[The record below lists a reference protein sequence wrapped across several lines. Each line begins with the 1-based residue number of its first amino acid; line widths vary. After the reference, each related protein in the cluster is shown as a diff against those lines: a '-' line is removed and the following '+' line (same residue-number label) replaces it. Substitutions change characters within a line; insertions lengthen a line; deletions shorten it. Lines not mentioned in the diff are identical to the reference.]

1 VADLGEEDLD
11 VLMALTTA
19 PHARRGAP
27 AGRGPARSRGGR
39 PRRLSPL
46 VLAFVLVPLLVEG
59 FWVFWPAIQGVYI
72 SFTRWDGVSPPVWVG
87 LGNYREMLGDPVF
100 HTALWD
106 TVLWLLVFGGLSALL
121 GLGAALFLQRERRGV
136 GFYRAAL
143 FTPVVFSLV
152 ATALIWQAIY
162 QPGGVIDQLL
172 AAVGLGNLQHAWL
185 ADSGTALY
193 AVIVP
198 ALWREIGYVMV
209 LYLAG
214 LKGIDPALYE
224 AATVDGASRW
234 QRFRH
239 VTLPQLRPVNA
250 VVLSVIVIDSLR
262 SFDVV
267 WALTQG
273 GPYHSSELLSTYMYS
288 TAFQSLR
295 LGYGSALAVVIFVL
309 AFGVIVGYLVRA
321 FREAE

>member
-1 VADLGEEDLD
+1 
-11 VLMALTTA
+11 M
-19 PHARRGAP
+19 
-27 AGRGPARSRGGR
+27 
-39 PRRLSPL
+39 
-46 VLAFVLVPLLVEG
+46 PLLAEAV
-59 FWVFWPAIQGVYI
+59 WVFWPAVQGFYLAL
-72 SFTRWDGVSPPVWVG
+72 TKWDGVSPPQFVG
-87 LGNYREMLGDPVF
+87 LDNFREMAHDDVF
-100 HTALWD
+100 RSAAGH
-106 TVLWLLVFGGLSALL
+106 TVLWLVLFGGLSAVL
-121 GLGAALFLQRERRGV
+121 GLAAALFLQQERRGI

-143 FTPVVFSLV
+143 FLPVVFSLV
-152 ATALIWQAIY
+152 ATALVWQAIY
-162 QPGGVIDQLL
+162 QPDGVLNQLL
-172 AAVGLGNLQHAWL
+172 QGVGLGSLRHAWL
-185 ADSGTALY
+185 ADQDTALY

-198 ALWREIGYVMV
+198 ALWRQIGYVMV

-224 AATVDGASRW
+224 AAKVDGASAL

-239 VTLPQLRPVNA
+239 VTLPQLRSVNA

-267 WALTQG
+267 WSLTRG

-309 AFGVIVGYLVRA
+309 AFGVIASYLVRA
-321 FREAE
+321 FREAD

>member
-1 VADLGEEDLD
+1 MA
-11 VLMALTTA
+11 VLTA
-19 PHARRGAP
+19 PERKSPARLPTSGRRA
-27 AGRGPARSRGGR
+27 RGP
-39 PRRLSPL
+39 RRTPPL
-46 VLAFVLVPLLVEG
+46 VLAFVLVPLLAEAL
-59 FWVFWPAIQGVYI
+59 WVFWPALQGFYLAL
-72 SFTRWDGVSPPVWVG
+72 TKWDGVSAPRFVG
-87 LGNYREMLGDPVF
+87 LGNFREMAHDEVF
-100 HTALWD
+100 RSAAGH
-106 TVLWLLVFGGLSALL
+106 TVLWLVLFGGLSAVL
-121 GLGAALFLQRERRGV
+121 GLAAALLLQQERRGV

-143 FTPVVFSLV
+143 FLPVVFSLV
-152 ATALIWQAIY
+152 ATALVWQAIY
-162 QPGGVIDQLL
+162 QPDGVLNRLL
-172 AAVGLGNLQHAWL
+172 GAVGLDSLQHAWL
-185 ADSGTALY
+185 ADQDTALY

-198 ALWREIGYVMV
+198 ALWRQIGYVMV

-224 AATVDGASRW
+224 AAKVDGATAW

-239 VTLPQLRPVNA
+239 VTLPQLSSVNA

-267 WALTQG
+267 WSLTRG

-309 AFGVIVGYLVRA
+309 AFGVIASYLVRA
-321 FREAE
+321 FREAD